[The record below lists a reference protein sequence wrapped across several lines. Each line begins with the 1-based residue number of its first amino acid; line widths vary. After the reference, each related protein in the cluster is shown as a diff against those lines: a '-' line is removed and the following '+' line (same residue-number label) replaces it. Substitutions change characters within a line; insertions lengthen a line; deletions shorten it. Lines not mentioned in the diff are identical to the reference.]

1 MTPTPKPGNKTG
13 NNSPSTLMGAGW
25 RGRARTHSA
34 EVAAGAV
41 WAGFGLRSHVDPLRA
56 VLLAWPD
63 DGLAF
68 SGSPADWLMD
78 ERPDLERMRDEAQGL
93 AETYLRSGAE
103 VRWIRGPGTA
113 SRVAAPDCAPPNII
127 FACDL
132 FFMTPEGA
140 VLARMAAEQ
149 RAGEER
155 IVAVALAETGVPIL
169 ATPRGNA
176 TFEGADAMWIR
187 PDLVAV
193 GVGRRTNEEGFRT
206 VARVLADQGVDC
218 VSVEIPSTVQHLLGS
233 VNLVDHDLAVA
244 WGASPSMRALL
255 ARVGMTVLDFEST
268 AEVVAGRAL
277 NFVTLAPREIVM
289 PAGSPLTRRRLEAA
303 GVKVHEQSVAQYL
316 RAAGGIGCLTG
327 VLARG

>member
-1 MTPTPKPGNKTG
+1 MASTLKLGNKTA
-13 NNSPSTLMGAGW
+13 NNAPSTLMGAGW
-25 RGRARTHSA
+25 HGRARTHAA

-41 WAGFGLRSHVDPLRA
+41 WAGFGVRSHYGPLRA
-56 VLLAWPD
+56 VMLAWPD
-63 DGLAF
+63 EGLAY
-68 SGSPADWLMD
+68 SGEPADWLMN
-78 ERPDLERMRDEAQGL
+78 ERPDLERMRAEALGL
-93 AETYLRSGAE
+93 AEAYQRCGAE

-113 SRVAAPDCAPPNII
+113 SLVAAPNSAPPNII

-155 IVAVALAETGVPIL
+155 IVAVALAEAGVPIL

-193 GVGRRTNEEGFRT
+193 AVGRRTNEEGFRT

-218 VSVEIPSTVQHLLGS
+218 VSVEIPPTVQHLLGS

-255 ARVGMTVLDFEST
+255 ARVGMKVLDFEST

-277 NFVTLAPREIVM
+277 NFVTLAPRQIVM
-289 PAGSPLTRRRLEAA
+289 PAGSPQTRRRLEDA
-303 GVKVHEQSVAQYL
+303 GIQVHEQSVAEYL

>member
-78 ERPDLERMRDEAQGL
+78 ERPDLERMRNEAQGL

-155 IVAVALAETGVPIL
+155 IVAVALAEAGVPIL

>member
-1 MTPTPKPGNKTG
+1 
-13 NNSPSTLMGAGW
+13 MGAGW
-25 RGRARTHSA
+25 RGRARSHAA

-41 WAGFGLRSHVDPLRA
+41 WAGFGVRSHVAPLRA

-63 DGLAF
+63 DGLTFA
-68 SGSPADWLMD
+68 GEPTDWLMD
-78 ERPDLERMRDEAQGL
+78 ERPDLDGMRAEALGL
-93 AETYLRSGAE
+93 AETYRRSGAE

-113 SRVAAPDCAPPNII
+113 SWVAAPDSAPPNII

-132 FFMTPEGA
+132 YFMTPEGA

-155 IVAVALAETGVPIL
+155 IVAVALAEAGVPIL

-218 VSVEIPSTVQHLLGS
+218 VSVEIPPTVQHLLGS
-233 VNLVDHDLAVA
+233 VNLVDQDLAVA

-255 ARVGMTVLDFEST
+255 SRVGITVLDFESN
-268 AEVVAGRAL
+268 AEVVGGRAL

-303 GVKVHEQSVAQYL
+303 GITVHEQAVAQYL

-327 VLARG
+327 ILARA